1 MEVLLEFSLKK
12 YLEDQSYSFVL
23 SQNQVP
29 IISIY
34 GKLKIMQIIDVTSF
48 YLDSVNFP
56 FLLPF
61 EILVKQI

>member
-1 MEVLLEFSLKK
+1 MRIYLK
-12 YLEDQSYSFVL
+12 DQSYSVVL
-23 SQNQVP
+23 NQNQLS

-34 GKLKIMQIIDVTSF
+34 GKLNIMQIIDVTSF
-48 YLDSVNFP
+48 YLNSVNFP